1 MLKDVQKSALLSIFN
16 REISKINKFP
26 SQKTF
31 FLQPNFK
38 FNMVNHKQSL
48 I

>member
-26 SQKTF
+26 SQKPF
-31 FLQPNFK
+31 FYNQISNLTW
-38 FNMVNHKQSL
+38 
-48 I
+48 